1 MQSRATAILVAI
13 VLAVLATVALV
24 VYARSADQRAIA
36 GEKPVK
42 VLVAAKVIPANT
54 TGEQAFNRGLVT
66 TAELPRKAVA
76 KGAISSVAAI
86 SGRVAAVDIQ
96 PGEQLLASRWVE
108 ADSAQGSHL
117 LPIPA
122 DKQAIAI
129 AVDLTRQVSGFVTP
143 GDHVS
148 VVASFDVHPTDAKGD
163 SSGPDIKLSRFLLQD
178 VAVLAVGTQPLPN
191 PGASGKATANK
202 GQTLTTVTLA
212 VKPQDV
218 ERVAYAAENGS
229 LYLSLLPPGQRAVP
243 PVGRTITN
251 EF

>member
-76 KGAISSVAAI
+76 RGALSGVAAI

-117 LPIPA
+117 LPIPTG
-122 DKQAIAI
+122 KQAIAI

-148 VVASFDVHPTDAKGD
+148 VVASFEVHPTDAKGD

-178 VAVLAVGTQPLPN
+178 VT
-191 PGASGKATANK
+191 
-202 GQTLTTVTLA
+202 
-212 VKPQDV
+212 
-218 ERVAYAAENGS
+218 
-229 LYLSLLPPGQRAVP
+229 
-243 PVGRTITN
+243 
-251 EF
+251 